1 MNKLKK
7 LKPILVAIVA
17 LMLATSSII
26 SVFLYQISAETKKV
40 IIRNESGENVINRI
54 TVGETSRYLEYY
66 ADLYDLKLDDHDDE
80 DSSNDELILR
90 ENDSIEFE
98 TSVLH
103 SVFVSF
109 NKDES
114 DGEILIQEDNIQ
126 TKYDLSDDSNEQ
138 TYFKQA
144 SIVSL
149 LKDHVNHF
157 SGAEKTGY
165 ILGIVAISILF
176 YFAII
181 QLLKIFFKIKK
192 EKRIS
197 VPQFL
202 LIFIAYTIVN
212 IVCMLP
218 VMEIIY
224 RWYFIVIV
232 FQLAFILYYF
242 KDILKDN
249 LHIVFTLFA
258 TILCVNMAILLLP
271 FHVPDEFSHYIKAAS
286 VFDSEN
292 VLMVD
297 NKPRYELSSED
308 YNISTKYTFALHDAN
323 YKTSFREYYVDMT
336 TNIDS
341 DERLSVGFANTYYLN
356 SFAYLPDALVIKL
369 ASFMNSPIT
378 LTALLCRVMNAF
390 IFIICGYFA
399 LKIIPCFK
407 KLYFLMLLFPITIQQ
422 VSGICQDSLT
432 LSVLFLLIAVILNQ
446 AYGSERKVSK
456 KSITLIL
463 ILSIFLGMCKP
474 GYFLFLGLMW
484 LIPNEKFSSKKIAI
498 LFKLLPLVLCIG
510 LTFAKYLT
518 TTTIGTTIEDG
529 MTIKYAL
536 SHPLTIVKICLSTIY
551 QRLSLDLITGQLN
564 LFGWSTIFYDYLF
577 SYIIYFIYTLLVF
590 FDNKEKNVLSVRDR
604 IIMIAIAVLSWG
616 IIYASAMFS
625 FNMTTIHSTIVAGL
639 QSRYFIPMTILFAFA
654 LSNNLVKINIKRKE
668 MLYAIVVI
676 VTFGVSF
683 FTIINGFYL

>member
-157 SGAEKTGY
+157 SGPEKTGY
-165 ILGIVAISILF
+165 ILGIVATSILF

-181 QLLKIFFKIKK
+181 QLLKIIFKIKK

-249 LHIVFTLFA
+249 LHIIFALFA
-258 TILCVNMAILLLP
+258 TILCVNMAILLPP

-432 LSVLFLLIAVILNQ
+432 LSILFLLIAVILNQ

-484 LIPNEKFSSKKIAI
+484 LIPNEKFSSRKIAI
-498 LFKLLPLVLCIG
+498 LFKLLPLILCIG

-577 SYIIYFIYTLLVF
+577 SYIIYLIYTLLVF